1 MPRPMPLPPPVTM
14 ATFPS
19 SRAMQSSVDIIGV
32 SEGHMTT
39 HRLRSRNW
47 FGRQDLDGFAHRSWL
62 KTEGYS
68 DAMFD
73 GRPVIGIGNSWSE
86 LTNCNAHLRQVAE
99 AVKRGVLSAGGF
111 PLEFP
116 TISLGEILMKP
127 TTMLFRN
134 LMAMDVEECIR
145 AYPLDGVVLLSG
157 CDKTTP
163 AMLMGAAS
171 ADVPAIVVTGGP
183 MLRGKWGQE
192 ELGSGTDV
200 WRYWAERRAGRLSEE
215 EWCEMESC
223 MSRSAGHCM
232 VMGTA
237 STMAS
242 MAEAL
247 GMTLPGNAAIP
258 APDSRR
264 LALAELSGRRAVEM
278 ASAGGPRP
286 SEILTAQAFDN
297 AIRADMAIGGSTN
310 AIIHLVAIAGRVGVP
325 LPLKRFDELSKTTP
339 FLVNLRPSG
348 KYLMEDFFYAGGLP
362 AVLRQLQP
370 LLHGGALTVNG
381 RSIADNV
388 KDAKCYNE
396 DVIRPLSMPLAGE
409 GGTVI
414 LFGNLCPDGA
424 VLKQSAA
431 SPHLLTHRGHA
442 VVFEDHADL
451 HRRIDD
457 ESLPID
463 ETSVLVLKQVGPKGA
478 PGMPEWGAAPIPSR
492 LLRKG
497 VKDMVRISDARMS
510 GTSYGTVVLHVAPES
525 AIGGPLALVRDG
537 DEVELDVPRRSLTL
551 RVSDDELA
559 RRRAAWRPRAPHFT
573 RGYGKLFLDHVL
585 QANEGVDFDY
595 LKGRTPVRFEDTA
608 GPSHS

>member
-1 MPRPMPLPPPVTM
+1 M
-14 ATFPS
+14 AT
-19 SRAMQSSVDIIGV
+19 
-32 SEGHMTT
+32 
-39 HRLRSRNW
+39 LRSRNW
-47 FGRQDLDGFAHRSWL
+47 FAPRTLDGFMHRAYL
-62 KTEGYS
+62 RAEGFS
-68 DAMFD
+68 ELVFD
-73 GRPVIGIGNSWSE
+73 GRPVIGIANSWSE
-86 LTNCNAHLRQVAE
+86 LNNCNAHLRQVAD
-99 AVKRGVLSAGGF
+99 AVKRGAWSAGGF

-145 AYPLDGVVLLSG
+145 AYPLDAVVLLSG

-171 ADVPAIVVTGGP
+171 ADLPAIMVTGGP
-183 MLRGKWGQE
+183 MLRGNWRAE
-192 ELGSGTDV
+192 ELGSGTDA
-200 WRYWAERRAGRLSEE
+200 RRLWAERRAGHLTDEE
-215 EWCEMESC
+215 LCEVEAC
-223 MSRSAGHCM
+223 LSRSTGHCM

-247 GMTLPGNAAIP
+247 GIALPGNAAIP

-278 ASAGGPRP
+278 ALAGGPKP
-286 SEILTAQAFDN
+286 SEILTTQAFDN

-325 LPLKRFDELSKTTP
+325 LPLARFDELSRTTP
-339 FLVNLRPSG
+339 LIVNLKPSG

-362 AVLRQLQP
+362 VVLKELLP
-370 LLHGGALTVNG
+370 LLHGDALTVNG
-381 RSIADNV
+381 KTLAENV
-388 KDAKCYNE
+388 RDARCWNE
-396 DVIRPLSMPLAGE
+396 DVIRPLAMPLARE

-431 SPHLLTHRGHA
+431 SAHLLSHRGRA
-442 VVFEDHADL
+442 VVFETHEDL
-451 HRRIDD
+451 ARRIDD
-457 ESLPID
+457 PALPID
-463 ETSVLVLKQVGPKGA
+463 ETSVLVLKHAGPKGA
-478 PGMPEWGAAPIPSR
+478 PGMPEWGAAPIPAR
-492 LLRKG
+492 LLKQG

-525 AIGGPLALVRDG
+525 AVGGPLALVRNG
-537 DEVELDVPRRSLTL
+537 DEIELDVPTRRLTL
-551 RVSDDELA
+551 RVSDEELA
-559 RRRAAWRPRAPHFT
+559 RRRAAWTPPPPHFT
-573 RGYGKLFLDHVL
+573 SGYGRLFLDHVL
-585 QANEGVDFDY
+585 QANEGCDFDI
-595 LKGRTPVRFEDTA
+595 LRGRRPVRAEESE
-608 GPSHS
+608 GPSRL

>member
-1 MPRPMPLPPPVTM
+1 
-14 ATFPS
+14 
-19 SRAMQSSVDIIGV
+19 
-32 SEGHMTT
+32 MTAQA
-39 HRLRSRNW
+39 LRSRNW
-47 FGRQDLDGFAHRSWL
+47 FGRQDLDGFVHRSWV
-62 KTEGYS
+62 KSEGFS
-68 DAMFD
+68 DHVFD
-73 GRPVIGIGNSWSE
+73 GRPVVGIANSWSE
-86 LTNCNAHLRQVAE
+86 LTNCNAHLRQLAD
-99 AVKRGVLSAGGF
+99 AVKRGVWSAGGF

-116 TISLGEILMKP
+116 TISLGEVLMKP

-145 AYPLDGVVLLSG
+145 AYPLDAVVLLSG

-171 ADVPAIVVTGGP
+171 ADVPAVMVTGGP
-183 MLRGKWGQE
+183 MLRGRWRTE
-192 ELGSGTDV
+192 DLGSGTDN
-200 WRYWAERRAGRLSEE
+200 WRLWAERRADRLSDEAWAE
-215 EWCEMESC
+215 AESC
-223 MSRSAGHCM
+223 MSRSNGHCM

-264 LALAELSGRRAVEM
+264 YAMAELAGRRAVEM
-278 ASAGGPRP
+278 AKAGGPKP

-310 AIIHLVAIAGRVGVP
+310 AIIHLVAIAGRAGVT
-325 LPLKRFDELSKTTP
+325 LPLTRFDELSRTTP
-339 FLVNLRPSG
+339 FLVNVRPSG
-348 KYLMEDFFYAGGLP
+348 KHLMEDFFYAGGLP
-362 AVLRQLQP
+362 VVLKELLP
-370 LLHGGALTVNG
+370 LLHGGARTVNG
-381 RSIADNV
+381 QTIADNV
-388 KDAKCYNE
+388 RGAVCYDE
-396 DVIRPLSMPLAGE
+396 DVIRSLAMPLAPE

-414 LFGNLCPDGA
+414 LTGNLCPGGA

-431 SPHLLTHRGHA
+431 SPHLLTHRGRA

-457 ESLPID
+457 PAVAID
-463 ETSVLVLKQVGPKGA
+463 ETSVLVLKNVGPKGA
-478 PGMPEWGAAPIPSR
+478 PGMPEWGAAPIPAR
-492 LLRKG
+492 LLKQG

-525 AIGGPLALVRDG
+525 AVGGPLALVKDG
-537 DEVELDVPRRSLTL
+537 DQIELDVPRRSLTL
-551 RVSDDELA
+551 RVGEDELA
-559 RRRAAWRPRAPHFT
+559 RRRAAWQPRPSHFA
-573 RGYGKLFLDHVL
+573 RGFGRLFLDHVL
-585 QANEGVDFDY
+585 QANEGCDFDF
-595 LKGRTPVRFEDTA
+595 LRGATPVRAEDTA